1 MELKPSAIKVKVVLL
16 AGILAAISSLHA
28 DDLLNQ
34 KKHQWVTLSP
44 VAPVTVTKSKPAKAV
59 INFRVEQGYHINSNH
74 PKSELLI
81 PTEIELNPAEGL
93 SVGKIAYPPG
103 QDMALSFA
111 PDEKLNVYAGE
122 VSVAVPVS
130 AGKAVAPGQYV
141 LKGQLRYQAC
151 NDNSCFPP
159 KTIPLEVP
167 VKVIR

>member
-1 MELKPSAIKVKVVLL
+1 MGLKPSVMKMKVILL
-16 AGILAAISSLHA
+16 VGIFAAISSLHA

-34 KKHQWVTLSP
+34 KKHQWVTLFP
-44 VAPVTVTKSKPAKAV
+44 VATVTVTKSKPAKAV

-74 PKSELLI
+74 PTSELLI
-81 PTEIELNPAEGL
+81 PTEIKLDPAQGL
-93 SVGKIAYPPG
+93 SIGKIAYPPG
-103 QDMALSFA
+103 QDMSLSFA

-130 AGKAVAPGQYV
+130 AGKSTAPGEYV

-159 KTIPLEVP
+159 KNIPLEVP
-167 VKVIR
+167 VKVVR

>member
-1 MELKPSAIKVKVVLL
+1 MKTSAIKINVILL
-16 AGILAAISSLHA
+16 VGILVAITSLHA

-34 KKHQWVTLSP
+34 KKHQWVTLFP
-44 VAPVTVTKSKPAKAV
+44 VAPVTVTKNKPVKAM
-59 INFRVEQGYHINSNH
+59 IAFRVEQGYHINSNH

-81 PTEIELNPAEGL
+81 PTEIELNPAQGL
-93 SVGKIAYPPG
+93 TVGKIAYPPG
-103 QDMALSFA
+103 EDMSLSFA

-130 AGKAVAPGQYV
+130 AGKSVAPGQYV

-167 VKVIR
+167 VKVVR